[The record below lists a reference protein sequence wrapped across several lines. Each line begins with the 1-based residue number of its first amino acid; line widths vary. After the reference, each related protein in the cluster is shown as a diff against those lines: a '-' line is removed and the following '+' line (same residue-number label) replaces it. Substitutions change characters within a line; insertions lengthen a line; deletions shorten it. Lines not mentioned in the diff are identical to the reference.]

1 MIDQAGILMAQ
12 GSGIACER
20 IQGVNDNMSQS
31 HYHEYYEIYYLEAG
45 ERFHMVEDKLYKMEA
60 GEFIIFPPYVMH
72 HSYGAEKCRLKEY
85 CCIFHRRKYCGPPS
99 FLN

>member
-45 ERFHMVEDKLYKMEA
+45 TF
-60 GEFIIFPPYVMH
+60 
-72 HSYGAEKCRLKEY
+72 SYG
-85 CCIFHRRKYCGPPS
+85 RRQA
-99 FLN
+99 L

>member
-31 HYHEYYEIYYLEAG
+31 HYHEYYEIYIWKPENV
-45 ERFHMVEDKLYKMEA
+45 FHMVEDKLYKMEA
-60 GEFIIFPPYVMH
+60 GEFIIF
-72 HSYGAEKCRLKEY
+72 SSLCNA
-85 CCIFHRRKYCGPPS
+85 S
-99 FLN
+99 FLWSGEYAV